1 MNKVSYS
8 VVIRTLGNTGDKY
21 KALLDSIDSQI
32 LKPEEVIVVIPNG
45 YELDYRLGYE
55 RVVHSEKGMVMQRAI
70 GIREA
75 KSDYVLV
82 LDDDLQFDEHF
93 VFQLYESLNKNDLDC
108 VLSFPKISEDEV
120 QLNNKTLDFKTKMKS
135 YFDGFRRVLTGQHI
149 VTYCKEEKWFDVVTP
164 SAGHKTYESNPLG
177 LCTCGCFQ
185 CFFAKTVVAQEVR
198 FEDEMWLEQ
207 GTISRY
213 AAYDDMVFFYKMYLN
228 GGRIAYSDKARYVHL
243 DAGAGRPA
251 KSKLEAKRIRLYTI
265 SRNRT
270 IFWKKYL
277 LKPAP
282 TFTRKTRVF
291 LGGYC
296 AFFNYAIYNMVVNVN
311 PKNWKAIVAM
321 FKGYKE
327 AARYRSV

>member
-21 KALLDSIDSQI
+21 KILLDSIDSQI
-32 LKPEEVIVVIPNG
+32 LKPEEVIVVIPYG
-45 YELDYRLGYE
+45 YELDHRLGYE

-93 VFQLYESLNKNDLDC
+93 VYHLYESLKKNDLDC
-108 VLSFPKISEDEV
+108 VLSFPKMSEGEA
-120 QLNNKTLDFKTKMKS
+120 QLNNNNFGVAKKMKS
-135 YFDGFRRVLTGQHI
+135 VFDGFRRALTGQHI
-149 VTYCKEEKWFDVVTP
+149 VTYRKEEKWFDVVTP
-164 SAGHKTYESNPLG
+164 SAGHQTYESNPLG

-185 CFFAKTVVAQEVR
+185 CFFAKTIVAKEVH
-198 FEDEMWLEQ
+198 FEDEVWLEQ
-207 GTISRY
+207 GSISRY

-228 GGRIAYSDKARYVHL
+228 GGRIAYSDKASYVHL

-251 KSKLEAKRIRLYTI
+251 KSKLDAKRIRLYTI

-282 TFTRKTRVF
+282 TFSRKMRVF
-291 LGGYC
+291 LGGCC
-296 AFFNYAIYNMVVNVN
+296 AFFNYAIYNIVVNVY
-311 PKNWKAIVAM
+311 PKYWKAISAM

-327 AARYRSV
+327 AVLFKSA